1 MSPLATR
8 MSCTGGAGGAERVIW
23 LTPGTPAITVAGQRR
38 DLTELPPRGSSMTLS
53 ARSPNRPVASTP
65 VRRSVV
71 VVVMV
76 MVIALC
82 ATACSTKPY
91 KSDKAVRDLV
101 AKAHL
106 TVAQSECIV
115 TAIQNHFKALI
126 KAQQKANNGSPL
138 PADRLKLEVDSALA
152 SISQPTASDTAAA
165 RRAVAKCA
173 PDALR

>member
-38 DLTELPPRGSSMTLS
+38 DLTELPPRGSPMTLS
-53 ARSPNRPVASTP
+53 ARSPNRPLASTP
-65 VRRSVV
+65 VRRSVAV
-71 VVVMV
+71 VVV
-76 MVIALC
+76 VIALC

-101 AKAHL
+101 ARAHL

-165 RRAVAKCA
+165 RRAIAKCA

>member
-53 ARSPNRPVASTP
+53 ARSPNRPLASTP
-65 VRRSVV
+65 VRRSVAV
-71 VVVMV
+71 VVVM
-76 MVIALC
+76 IALC

-101 AKAHL
+101 AQGHL

-126 KAQQKANNGSPL
+126 RARQKANNGSPL

-152 SISQPTASDTAAA
+152 SISQPSASDTAAA
-165 RRAVAKCA
+165 RRAIAKCA

>member
-8 MSCTGGAGGAERVIW
+8 MSCTGGTGGAERVIW

-53 ARSPNRPVASTP
+53 ARSPNRPLASTP
-65 VRRSVV
+65 VRRSVAV
-71 VVVMV
+71 VV

-101 AKAHL
+101 AQAHL
-106 TVAQSECIV
+106 TVGQSECIV

-126 KAQQKANNGSPL
+126 KAQQRANNGSPL

-152 SISQPTASDTAAA
+152 SISQPSASDTAAA
-165 RRAVAKCA
+165 RRAIAKCA